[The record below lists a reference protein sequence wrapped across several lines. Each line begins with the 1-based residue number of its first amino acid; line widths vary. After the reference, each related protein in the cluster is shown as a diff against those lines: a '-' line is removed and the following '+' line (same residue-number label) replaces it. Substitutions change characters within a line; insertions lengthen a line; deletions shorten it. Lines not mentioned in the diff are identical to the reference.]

1 MTKKEESL
9 KSRILNY
16 LNNQEG
22 FCNGGTIEKLAEDA
36 GYKASNASRR
46 CRELVNEGKL
56 QKKISRGQGKVASVW
71 YCRVI

>member
-1 MTKKEESL
+1 MRNESL
-9 KSRILNY
+9 KQRILNY
-16 LNNQEG
+16 INANDLLI
-22 FCNGGTIEKLAEDA
+22 NGGTIEKLAEDA

-56 QKKISRGQGKVASVW
+56 LRTISRGQGKVASVW